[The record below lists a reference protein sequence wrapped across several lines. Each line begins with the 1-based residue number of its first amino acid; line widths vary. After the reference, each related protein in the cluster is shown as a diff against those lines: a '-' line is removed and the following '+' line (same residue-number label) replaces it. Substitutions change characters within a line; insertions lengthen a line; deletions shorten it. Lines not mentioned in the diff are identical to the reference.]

1 LCDGQE
7 QDKREDAAKSETT
20 KEVQSKAEAQPQ
32 APKSPPK
39 KKTAAEKKKDK
50 VEAIEKTVY
59 SSILGVIAGFASY
72 YILGTGTFHLGEA
85 TVPWHTILV
94 LVIGITVLIQKVTYP
109 LIGIDSNEFK
119 TKDWLYVEFL
129 VVDLWLVTWTLLLN

>member
-1 LCDGQE
+1 MAKNRTKG
-7 QDKREDAAKSETT
+7 KTPPKSETT